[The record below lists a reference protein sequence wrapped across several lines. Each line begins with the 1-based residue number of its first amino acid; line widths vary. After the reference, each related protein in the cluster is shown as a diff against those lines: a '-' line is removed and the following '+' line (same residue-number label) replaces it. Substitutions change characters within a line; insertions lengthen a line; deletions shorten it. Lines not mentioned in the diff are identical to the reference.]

1 MKIGMTLPIMEPG
14 LNADMLESWSS
25 TVDEGPYSSL
35 AFGERMAFDNPDT
48 IALLG
53 ATAAWTKRVRLVTTI
68 IIAQLHDPVMLAKA
82 LATADMLSKGRL
94 SVGLGLGGRE
104 EDYRAAGADLS
115 LKTNAEV
122 ARRALI
128 MKRVWAGEK
137 VVETIEPVGPPPVQ
151 KGGPELL
158 AGAQGPKSTRLAATW
173 ADGVSGFTFDLN
185 MQAQKE
191 AFDLARTVWKEAGRP
206 APRLATAFWFA
217 VGDGARPQVQK
228 HLRHYMNWI
237 DKAALEAMLPTVG
250 FSGTAAELKE
260 VLKRLADLGTDET
273 VLIPTSDD
281 LDQVKRV
288 ADIIG

>member
-1 MKIGMTLPIMEPG
+1 MKVGMTLPIMEPG
-14 LNADMLESWSS
+14 LNADMLETWSR

-115 LKTNAEV
+115 TKTNAEV

-173 ADGVSGFTFDLN
+173 ADGISGFTFDLD
-185 MQAQKE
+185 MKAQKE
-191 AFDLARTVWKEAGRP
+191 SFDLARSVFKEEGRP

-217 VGDGARPQVQK
+217 IGDNARPQVQK

-250 FSGTAAELKE
+250 FAGTAAELKE
-260 VLKRLADLGTDET
+260 TLKRIADLGADET

-281 LDQVKRV
+281 IDQVKRA

>member
-53 ATAAWTKRVRLVTTI
+53 AAAAWTKRVRLVTTI

-217 VGDGARPQVQK
+217 IGDGARPQVQK

>member
-1 MKIGMTLPIMEPG
+1 MKVGMTLPIMEPG
-14 LNADMLESWSS
+14 LNADMLETWSR

-115 LKTNAEV
+115 TKTNAEV

-173 ADGVSGFTFDLN
+173 ADGISGFTFDLN

-191 AFDLARTVWKEAGRP
+191 AFDLARAVFKEEGRP

-217 VGDGARPQVQK
+217 IGDNARPQVQK

-250 FSGTAAELKE
+250 FAGTAAELKE
-260 VLKRLADLGTDET
+260 TLKRIADLGADET

-281 LDQVKRV
+281 IDQVKRA

>member
-1 MKIGMTLPIMEPG
+1 MKVGMTLPIMEPG
-14 LNADMLESWSS
+14 LTADMLEKWSR
-25 TVDEGPYSSL
+25 TVDEGPWSSL

-53 ATAAWTKRVRLVTTI
+53 ATAAWTRRVRLVTTVI
-68 IIAQLHDPVMLAKA
+68 VAQLHDPVMLAKA

-122 ARRALI
+122 AHRARI

-158 AGAQGPKSTRLAATW
+158 AGAQGPKSIRLAASW
-173 ADGVSGFTFDLN
+173 ADGVSGFSFDLN
-185 MQAQKE
+185 VRAQKE
-191 AFDLARTVWKEAGRP
+191 VFDLAREAWKQEGRP
-206 APRLATAFWFA
+206 APRLTTAFWFA
-217 VGDGARPQVQK
+217 IGDNARPQVQK
-228 HLRHYMNWI
+228 HLRRYMNWI
-237 DKAALEAMLPTVG
+237 DKAALDAMLPTVG
-250 FSGTAAELKE
+250 FAGTATELKE
-260 VLKRLADLGTDET
+260 GLKRIADLGTDET

-281 LDQVKRV
+281 IDQVKRAGDV
-288 ADIIG
+288 IG

>member
-1 MKIGMTLPIMEPG
+1 MKVGMTLPIMEPG
-14 LNADMLESWSS
+14 LNADMLATWSR
-25 TVDEGPYSSL
+25 TVDEGPWSSL

-53 ATAAWTKRVRLVTTI
+53 ATAAWTRRVRLVTTVI
-68 IIAQLHDPVMLAKA
+68 VAQLHDPVMLAKA

-122 ARRALI
+122 AHRARI

-151 KGGPELL
+151 QGGPELL
-158 AGAQGPKSTRLAATW
+158 AGAQGPKSIRLAASW
-173 ADGVSGFTFDLN
+173 ADGVSGFSFDLN
-185 MQAQKE
+185 MRAQKE
-191 AFDLARTVWKEAGRP
+191 VFDLAREAWKQEGRP
-206 APRLATAFWFA
+206 APRLTTAFWFA
-217 VGDGARPQVQK
+217 IGDNARPQVQK
-228 HLRHYMNWI
+228 HLRRYMNWI

-250 FSGTAAELKE
+250 FAGTAAELKE
-260 VLKRLADLGTDET
+260 GLKRIADLGTDET
-273 VLIPTSDD
+273 LLIPTSDD
-281 LDQVKRV
+281 IDQVRRA
-288 ADIIG
+288 ADVMG

>member
-1 MKIGMTLPIMEPG
+1 MKVGMTLPIMEPG
-14 LNADMLESWSS
+14 CDRAMLETWSR
-25 TVDEGPYSSL
+25 TVDEGPFSSL

-68 IIAQLHDPVMLAKA
+68 IIAQLHDPIMLAKA
-82 LATADMLSKGRL
+82 LATADMLSLGRV

-122 ARRALI
+122 ARRAKI

-137 VVETIEPVGPPPVQ
+137 IVDTIEPVGPPPVQ

-173 ADGVSGFTFDLN
+173 ADGISGFTFDLN

-191 AFDLARTVWKEAGRP
+191 AFDLARTAFQEAGRP

-217 VGDGARPQVQK
+217 IGENARPQVQK
-228 HLRHYMNWI
+228 HLRHYMNWV
-237 DKAALEAMLPTVG
+237 DKDALEAMLPTVG
-250 FSGTAAELKE
+250 FAGNAAELKE
-260 VLKRLADLGTDET
+260 VLKRIADLGADET
-273 VLIPTSDD
+273 MLIPTSDD
-281 LDQVKRV
+281 LDQVKRA

>member
-1 MKIGMTLPIMEPG
+1 MKVGMTLPIMEPG
-14 LNADMLESWSS
+14 LNADMLETWSC
-25 TVDEGPYSSL
+25 TVDEGPWSSL

-53 ATAAWTKRVRLVTTI
+53 ATAAWTRRVRLVTTVI
-68 IIAQLHDPVMLAKA
+68 VAQLHDPVMLAKA

-122 ARRALI
+122 AHRARI

-151 KGGPELL
+151 QGGPELL
-158 AGAQGPKSTRLAATW
+158 AGAQGPKSIRLAASW
-173 ADGVSGFTFDLN
+173 ADGVSGFSFDLN
-185 MQAQKE
+185 MRAQKE
-191 AFDLARTVWKEAGRP
+191 VFDLAREAWKQEGRP
-206 APRLATAFWFA
+206 APRLTTAFWFA
-217 VGDGARPQVQK
+217 IGDNARPQVQK
-228 HLRHYMNWI
+228 HLRRYMNWI

-250 FSGTAAELKE
+250 FAGTAAELKE
-260 VLKRLADLGTDET
+260 GLKCIADLGTDET
-273 VLIPTSDD
+273 LLIPTSDD
-281 LDQVKRV
+281 IDQVRRA
-288 ADIIG
+288 ADVIG

>member
-1 MKIGMTLPIMEPG
+1 MKVGMTLPIMEPG
-14 LNADMLESWSS
+14 LNADMLEKWSR

-104 EDYRAAGADLS
+104 EDYRAAGADLAT
-115 LKTNAEV
+115 KTNAEV
-122 ARRALI
+122 AKRALI

-173 ADGVSGFTFDLN
+173 ADGISGFTFDLN

-191 AFDLARTVWKEAGRP
+191 AFDLARSVFKEEGRP

-217 VGDGARPQVQK
+217 IGDNARPQVQK

-250 FSGTAAELKE
+250 FAGTATELKE
-260 VLKRLADLGTDET
+260 VLKRIAELGADET

-281 LDQVKRV
+281 IDQVKRA

>member
-1 MKIGMTLPIMEPG
+1 MKVGMTLPIMEPG
-14 LNADMLESWSS
+14 LNADMLETWSR

-53 ATAAWTKRVRLVTTI
+53 ATSAWTKRVRLVTTI

-173 ADGVSGFTFDLN
+173 ADGISGFTFDLN

-191 AFDLARTVWKEAGRP
+191 AFDLARSVFKEEGRP

-217 VGDGARPQVQK
+217 IGDNARPQVQK

-250 FSGTAAELKE
+250 FAGTAAELKE
-260 VLKRLADLGTDET
+260 VLKRIADLGADET

-281 LDQVKRV
+281 IDQVKRA